1 METEAELEKISKI
14 KETLDLLKSASDN
27 LKLKSN
33 VIYKKQTITDFSK
46 FFSIFRMHL
55 LLIVKAEKNNSE
67 ILIECK
73 TIDKSKVYK
82 KEEFDLKNNINLV
95 REKLKRKHV

>member
-1 METEAELEKISKI
+1 MIKI
-14 KETLDLLKSASDN
+14 KETLDILKSACDN

-33 VIYKKQTITDFSK
+33 AIYKKQTITDFSK

-55 LLIVKAEKNNSE
+55 LLIVRFERNNPD

-73 TIDKSKVYK
+73 SNDKSKVYK

-95 REKLKRKHV
+95 REKLKRKHVQ